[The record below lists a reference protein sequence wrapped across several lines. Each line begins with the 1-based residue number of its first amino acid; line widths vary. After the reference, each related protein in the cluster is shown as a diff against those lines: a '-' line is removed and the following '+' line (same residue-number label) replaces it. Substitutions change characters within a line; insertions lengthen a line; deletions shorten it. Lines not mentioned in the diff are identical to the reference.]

1 MKIIG
6 TTYQIIVSEDILI
19 GEESEF
25 AGEKIA
31 SEGDELPIGEMLY
44 YQLQKDG
51 EVILRGMHNGKVVF
65 YSVYMNQISK
75 IEKID
80 TFVKSETIYQKD

>member
-1 MKIIG
+1 MKVIG
-6 TTYQIIVSEDILI
+6 TTYQITVCEDILI

-25 AGEKIA
+25 AGEVIA
-31 SEGDELPIGEMLY
+31 NVGDELPIGEMLY

-51 EVILRGMHNGKVVF
+51 DVILRGMHNGKVVF
-65 YSVYMNQISK
+65 FSVYMNQISK

-80 TFVKSETIYQKD
+80 TFVKSETIFERD